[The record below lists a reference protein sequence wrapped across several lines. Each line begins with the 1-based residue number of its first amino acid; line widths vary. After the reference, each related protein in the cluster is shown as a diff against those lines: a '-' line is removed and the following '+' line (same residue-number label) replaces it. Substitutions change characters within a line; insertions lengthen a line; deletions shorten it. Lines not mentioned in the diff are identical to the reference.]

1 MNKLL
6 TIREVSRRLN
16 VTTHTLRFWEK
27 EMEGIIAPLRT
38 RGGQRRYNAEHL
50 FILKEVIRL
59 KGEGF
64 SLTDIKEKLEA
75 RYNHH
80 EMDST
85 NPNIEDFAD
94 RVAEIVRSAVYNF
107 LETGKTD

>member
-1 MNKLL
+1 MNTPL

-27 EMEGIIAPLRT
+27 EMEGIIVPLRT
-38 RGGQRRYNAEHL
+38 RGGQRRYNAEHI

-59 KGEGF
+59 KDKGF
-64 SLTDIKEKLEA
+64 SLTDIKEKLET
-75 RYNHH
+75 RYHHH
-80 EMDST
+80 EMDSII
-85 NPNIEDFAD
+85 PNIDDLAD